1 MKSAFQSAYRTS
13 MSTSPLDNGIS
24 MPGIANPA
32 MLDGTTDHCA
42 CCCHIFCVT
51 EFRNVDEK
59 GRTDHVRTYGSTVRE
74 QPRLTVSILRRPC
87 RTVGATSSYDAG
99 DDRRGTDYGK
109 EKRRFRCELP
119 DSEHGI
125 SRCGETIVSYRS
137 TRSDA
142 PQTIDAARQT
152 VLNGNRL
159 LV

>member
-13 MSTSPLDNGIS
+13 MSTSPPRQRYQHAGYSKSRYAGLHDR
-24 MPGIANPA
+24 P
-32 MLDGTTDHCA
+32 LRER
-42 CCCHIFCVT
+42 CHIFRVT
-51 EFRNVDEK
+51 ELRNVDEK
-59 GRTDHVRTYGSTVRE
+59 GRTDHVRTHGSTVRE
-74 QPRLTVSILRRPC
+74 QPRLTVSILRRPW

-109 EKRRFRCELP
+109 EKRWFRCELP
-119 DSEHGI
+119 DPEHGI